1 MIKKPLT
8 KKQQEIYSYI
18 KEYLKDYIK
27 SPTLEEI
34 KSHTGVGAVNTIVQH
49 LKALEKKG
57 YINRKKYSRD
67 IEIKEDREDMTMSIP
82 VLAYAG
88 CDDLSVFA
96 EQNNVDEY
104 IEIDKKIIGNKKEVV
119 AVRATGDS
127 MNNSGIL
134 DGDYVLIEL
143 TSDVLSGEK
152 VVAIVNDMIT
162 IKKLEKRGDYI
173 ILKPDSTN
181 TKYKPIILD
190 SDFKIAGK
198 VICSIPGQSMDITE
212 EIVPIEYNRQ
222 QIN

>member
-1 MIKKPLT
+1 MVMIKKPLT

-18 KEYLKDYIK
+18 KGYLKEYIK

-67 IEIKEDREDMTMSIP
+67 IEIKEDREDMTISIP

-104 IEIDKKIIGNKKEVV
+104 IEVDKKIVGNKKEVV

-143 TSDVLSGEK
+143 TDNVLPGEK

-173 ILKPDSTN
+173 ILKPDSTD

-198 VICSIPGQSMDITE
+198 VICSIPGQSMDIAE
-212 EIVPIEYNRQ
+212 EIVPIEYSRQ
-222 QIN
+222 